1 MQSARQAAVVNSNRF
16 GPAAVGIIHGAKLRV
31 KNSNSKKYIGSI
43 QPLILMNLAL
53 CSSNIG
59 RHIEYYEN

>member
-16 GPAAVGIIHGAKLRV
+16 GPAAIGIIHGAKLRV

-43 QPLILMNLAL
+43 QPPD
-53 CSSNIG
+53 S
-59 RHIEYYEN
+59 YEFGTMFYQYWQTH